1 MGENKMTEEHIHTM
15 ICENCGNEANM
26 IIKEEESRLAEHG
39 HEHVNKPKRK
49 VLVCKECGNEAN
61 MILEE
66 IEVDD

>member
-1 MGENKMTEEHIHTM
+1 MTHEHQHTM

-26 IIKEEESRLAEHG
+26 IIREEESSLAEHD
-39 HEHVNKPKRK
+39 HTDKPKRK

-66 IEVDD
+66 VEVDD